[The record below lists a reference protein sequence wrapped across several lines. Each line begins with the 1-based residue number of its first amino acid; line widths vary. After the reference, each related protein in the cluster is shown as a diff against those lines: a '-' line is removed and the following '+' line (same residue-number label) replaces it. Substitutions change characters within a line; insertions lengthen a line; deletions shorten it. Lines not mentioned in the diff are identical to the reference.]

1 MLLSHS
7 LLFFALGISA
17 LAIPISPMTPGAAV
31 SQRTSLSQKIKSKFY
46 KVKAKLNQAFGKH
59 THAPA
64 VNVPQAA
71 VNVKES
77 QMNGLW
83 HAIVAPNLFTNPDSA
98 EYNRAF
104 YILIKDEDMVQ
115 VWPKEPGHDNLY
127 SLITSATKQA
137 WARVE
142 NPGKLRVGGLP

>member
-17 LAIPISPMTPGAAV
+17 LAIPISPMTPGVDVFRRA
-31 SQRTSLSQKIKSKFY
+31 SLSQKIKLKFH

-64 VNVPQAA
+64 INIE
-71 VNVKES
+71 ES

-83 HAIVAPNLFTNPDSA
+83 RAIVAPDRFKKLDW

-104 YILIKDEDMVQ
+104 YILIKDEDMVL
-115 VWPKEPGHDNLY
+115 VWPKEPGHDLY
-127 SLITSATKQA
+127 SLITSATQGA

-142 NPGKLRVGGLP
+142 DPGKLRVSGLP